1 MIDLGTLSKLDPRES
16 WPNEAQDFTPW
27 LAEHLDMLGETLQMD
42 LELVDRENAIG
53 DFAADIVA
61 RDLGA
66 DRIVVIENQLE
77 PTNHRHLGQLITY
90 AAGLDAG
97 AVIWISTEIRDEH
110 RQALDWLN
118 RHAESATQFFGVV
131 VELLRIDDSKPAPS
145 FRPVAFPNN
154 WRPEPGGTGAT
165 EISERGRAYQEFFQR
180 LIDELREKHHF
191 TNARR
196 GLRKNWYRFAS
207 GTAGVAYD
215 IAFAEQRKFR
225 VGLRIRVGDRP
236 ITTLAFEHLRTRAA
250 EFESQF
256 GETLE
261 WEPREG
267 RRSAR
272 VAVYRPGSIDEPSE
286 VQEELVHWAID
297 RLLRFKKVFGPYLTD
312 ILAQARRDSDTPV

>member
-154 WRPEPGGTGAT
+154 
-165 EISERGRAYQEFFQR
+165 
-180 LIDELREKHHF
+180 
-191 TNARR
+191 
-196 GLRKNWYRFAS
+196 
-207 GTAGVAYD
+207 
-215 IAFAEQRKFR
+215 
-225 VGLRIRVGDRP
+225 
-236 ITTLAFEHLRTRAA
+236 
-250 EFESQF
+250 
-256 GETLE
+256 
-261 WEPREG
+261 
-267 RRSAR
+267 
-272 VAVYRPGSIDEPSE
+272 
-286 VQEELVHWAID
+286 
-297 RLLRFKKVFGPYLTD
+297 
-312 ILAQARRDSDTPV
+312 